1 MIYVIN
7 NRDSNPEQTNR
18 VAMLL
23 EEQAGAPLEDILE
36 HREVV
41 HVKFLDEEGYV
52 TDEFYEADDW
62 FGTIELT
69 RLENK

>member
-7 NRDSNPEQTNR
+7 NRDTDPEQTNR
-18 VAMLL
+18 VAMLI
-23 EEQAGAPLEDILE
+23 EEQEGAPLEDILE

-41 HVKFLDEEGYV
+41 HIKFLDEEGYV
-52 TDEFYEADDW
+52 TDEFYEADGW